1 MLWPFHPSG
10 FIGMPSTSTI
20 RRAGEDIAPGRASLA
35 TGFRE
40 TAPKLDRTLRCSS
53 KKQIVA
59 ICLGITYFDYFI
71 SLSLPHQRSLFSHF
85 SFLFTGDWFPTVAAN
100 LNIRSRVFVFREL
113 AVEHQRSNDDQI

>member
-1 MLWPFHPSG
+1 MLWPLHPWG
-10 FIGMPSTSTI
+10 FFGMPSTSTI
-20 RRAGEDIAPGRASLA
+20 RRTGEDIAPGRVSLA

-40 TAPKLDRTLRCSS
+40 TAPKPDRTLHCSS

-85 SFLFTGDWFPTVAAN
+85 LFPFTGDRFPTVAAN
-100 LNIRSRVFVFREL
+100 LNIRSRAVEFREL